1 MIPYAELVEALDR
14 YRRRMGYAPAGS
26 SLGGVAAS
34 APATSAPA
42 AMAMGSSQA
51 ATSGSWPADDST
63 SVNARMDAAPPPPG
77 FEDDVAEPPELSG
90 SVDIGD
96 GDILDEEPGV

>member
-26 SLGGVAAS
+26 SLGGVAAAAPVAS
-34 APATSAPA
+34 APAQA
-42 AMAMGSSQA
+42 GSQA
-51 ATSGSWPADDST
+51 ATSGGWPADDST

-96 GDILDEEPGV
+96 GDILDEEPGA

>member
-26 SLGGVAAS
+26 SLGGVAA
-34 APATSAPA
+34 AAPA
-42 AMAMGSSQA
+42 AMAGGQA

-63 SVNARMDAAPPPPG
+63 SVNARMEAAPPPPG

>member
-26 SLGGVAAS
+26 SLGGVAAA
-34 APATSAPA
+34 APIARAPVQA
-42 AMAMGSSQA
+42 SSQA

-96 GDILDEEPGV
+96 GDILDEAPGV

>member
-26 SLGGVAAS
+26 SLGGVAAPAPVSS
-34 APATSAPA
+34 APA
-42 AMAMGSSQA
+42 GNQV
-51 ATSGSWPADDST
+51 ATAGSWPADDST
-63 SVNARMDAAPPPPG
+63 SVNARMDAAPAPPPG

-96 GDILDEEPGV
+96 GDILDEEPGA